1 MILKDQL
8 VVGGPILELHLPHL
22 LQQFPSN
29 KRGVLDP
36 DLSEGELE
44 VDVGLGV
51 GEGDRGVAEGDV
63 GLLGGGGGGGGRRRR
78 RRRVDGEVVV
88 LGELGEGL
96 EGE

>member
-8 VVGGPILELHLPHL
+8 VVRGPILELHLPHL

-36 DLSEGELE
+36 DLSEGELKI
-44 VDVGLGV
+44 DVGLGV
-51 GEGDRGVAEGDV
+51 GEGDGGVAEGDV
-63 GLLGGGGGGGGRRRR
+63 GLLGGGGGGGRGGGWGK
-78 RRRVDGEVVV
+78 GEMVV